1 MRRLVRQAILRT
13 VSSPSVVL
21 VAALMLLAT
30 VQLAAA
36 EKRLALVI
44 GNSAYER
51 IPKLANTLAD
61 ARLIIGKLEAVGFQ
75 VDPVMDATKATL
87 NRAVRDFARKIEQEG
102 PETVALIYYAGHG
115 VQDSRQANYLLA
127 VDSDARS
134 QIDLPIEAIPLDN
147 ILKTI
152 EQANPRITI
161 AIVDACRDDP
171 LPQSASRGGMRGLA
185 APDVRRGLLIA
196 YSTEPGKSAA
206 DGPPG
211 RNSPFATALA
221 DAIDEPGLEAAQ
233 LFQRVSQRVYEETG
247 GKQFP
252 WVTQRLTEPF
262 HFRAPGAANA
272 TGATASRPPQ
282 SAAINTQP
290 SQLDLGEIAFGRAV
304 IANSISAYED
314 WLRRYPDHPHSAIV
328 RKLLQRMNEEELWKR
343 IEAST
348 NPAEQ
353 KALLETLMLAYP
365 DGVYS
370 NRARQKLG
378 SIIVATEKPPTFP
391 APQPSPQPDLVDR
404 SIPARPSFDCRR
416 ASTAVER
423 LICASSEL
431 AALDRELAASFAA
444 ALSRTSAKAAIQRE
458 ENNWV
463 TQRDGCAGVGSQ
475 QAIVNCI
482 AGAYQGRLRELGGGG
497 ETISASPSFNCSRTE
512 NRVEKLICADS
523 DLAAADRR
531 LAATFANALSRTRSA
546 AALRRDQANWLTLR
560 NNCSSLSDRRRASD
574 CIARAYADRI
584 SELQATAGYR

>member
-1 MRRLVRQAILRT
+1 MVRVWGRVCLGLIFSLCLVSGA
-13 VSSPSVVL
+13 V
-21 VAALMLLAT
+21 
-30 VQLAAA
+30 A

-44 GNSAYER
+44 GNAAYQR

-233 LFQRVSQRVYEETG
+233 LFQQVSRTVFEATKG
-247 GKQFP
+247 DQFP

-262 HFRAPGAANA
+262 HFRPPGASTQDRPNA
-272 TGATASRPPQ
+272 RPNPTPP
-282 SAAINTQP
+282 APAPQP
-290 SQLDLGEIAFGRAV
+290 SQTDLGEIDYGRVV
-304 IANSISAYED
+304 IANTTSAYED
-314 WLRRYPDHPHSAIV
+314 WMRRYSDHPRSTAVKKH
-328 RKLLQRMNEEELWKR
+328 LQRLREEELWIR
-343 IEAST
+343 
-348 NPAEQ
+348 AENLIDPREKIRQ
-353 KALLETLMLAYP
+353 YQLYLDAFP
-365 DGVYS
+365 DGVYGTK
-370 NRARQKLG
+370 ARERIAAL
-378 SIIVATEKPPTFP
+378 TPPSLQPTPYQPPVVTINPTP
-391 APQPSPQPDLVDR
+391 APQPQVQFSTVLRYPGKDAPNNDRGAWIRGVSSVDDCERICQQDAGCVGYTINLSR
-404 SIPARPSFDCRR
+404 SVCIKKNQIG
-416 ASTAVER
+416 T
-423 LICASSEL
+423 LASSRDS
-431 AALDRELAASFAA
+431 ALTGILTDR
-444 ALSRTSAKAAIQRE
+444 TNVAAISTPSQPRVQYYDGMDIPGRDRGSFLRNVTAQE
-458 ENNWV
+458 CENICLAD
-463 TQRDGCAGVGSQ
+463 RGCAGYTYNKKRS
-475 QAIVNCI
+475 ACI
-482 AGAYQGRLRELGGGG
+482 PKDSIGPMVRALEPAFSGVVQGR
-497 ETISASPSFNCSRTE
+497 N
-512 NRVEKLICADS
+512 
-523 DLAAADRR
+523 
-531 LAATFANALSRTRSA
+531 
-546 AALRRDQANWLTLR
+546 
-560 NNCSSLSDRRRASD
+560 
-574 CIARAYADRI
+574 
-584 SELQATAGYR
+584 